1 MKKTTK
7 IWVSVA
13 LALMLVGGIIF
24 VVAMSAI
31 GWDFTKLSTSKYE
44 TNRYALKESFQSV
57 SVDIDTADI
66 RFVAFEDNTAF
77 VVCYEQE
84 KVKHTVVL
92 QDGVLK
98 IGVDDTRKWYE
109 HIGIHFG
116 SPTVTVYM
124 PQGNY
129 GALSIKSKTG
139 DVEIAKDFQFES
151 LDISENTGDVIN
163 YASATGAMKIKTST
177 GNIFVENVSASSLEL
192 SVSTGN
198 VTVAGVS
205 STGDVNIRVS
215 TGKTSAT
222 NLTCKSFI
230 SNGSTGDI
238 ILKNVIATE
247 RFSIERS
254 TGDVRFDGCDAAE
267 IYVETDTGDVSGN
280 LLTEKV
286 FFAETDTGDI
296 DVPRTNAGG
305 RCEIITDTGDIRIQI
320 Q

>member
-31 GWDFTKLSTSKYE
+31 GWDFNRLSTTKYE
-44 TNRYALKESFQSV
+44 TNRFAIEDSFQAI

-66 RFVAFEDNTAF
+66 RFVASEDSTAF
-77 VVCYEQE
+77 VICYEQE
-84 KVKHTVVL
+84 KVKHTVLL

-98 IGVDDTRKWYE
+98 IGVNDTRKWYE

-116 SPTVTVYM
+116 SPRVTVYM

-129 GALSIKSKTG
+129 SALSIKSKTG
-139 DVEIAKDFQFES
+139 DVEIAKDFEFES
-151 LDISENTGDVIN
+151 VDVSESTGDVTS
-163 YASATGAMKIKTST
+163 YASVSGSMKIKTDT
-177 GNIFVENVSASSLEL
+177 GKIFVENLSANSLEL
-192 SVSTGN
+192 FV
-198 VTVAGVS
+198 
-205 STGDVNIRVS
+205 STGDVAVAGVTCVGDVNVRVS
-215 TGKTSAT
+215 TGKTSIS
-222 NLTCKSFI
+222 NLTCKNFLS
-230 SNGSTGDI
+230 SGSTGDI
-238 ILKNVIATE
+238 ALKNVIATE

-296 DVPRTNAGG
+296 DVPKTNAGG
-305 RCEIITDTGDIRIQI
+305 RCEITTDTGDIWIQI